1 MLLNSQYTI
10 NKIPMKIADLKIP
23 GNILLAPMSNVTN
36 LPFRLMCRTYGAS
49 LTYSE
54 MISADAVIY
63 ENEKSIKRGISC
75 DDERPLGIQIFGNS
89 PETMTTAAL
98 RIEEIYQPEIIDVN
112 FGCPA
117 KLLTKD
123 GCGSALL
130 KSPELIH
137 EIIKKLSDN
146 LSTPVTAKIRI
157 LPDMDK
163 TLEIAHLIERAGAS
177 AITVHGRT
185 QQQQYSGKA
194 NHEYVRKIKQELNI
208 PVIANGDIV
217 DEISAQQTLE
227 YTGCDGIMI
236 GRAAMGNPFLFRR
249 ISHFLETGEMLDY
262 RQCSQRIA
270 DLREYF
276 GLLEEYDLAPT
287 VHIKAQAQ
295 WFTRGMRN
303 GRHIRRSIAEAKCVE
318 DIFESLEEMCK
329 HAE

>member
-1 MLLNSQYTI
+1 MI
-10 NKIPMKIADLKIP
+10 NMKIADLKIP

-36 LPFRLMCRTYGAS
+36 LPFRLMCRKYGAS

-63 ENEKSIKRGISC
+63 ENKKSIDRGISC
-75 DDERPLGIQIFGNS
+75 EDERPLGIQIFGNS
-89 PETMTTAAL
+89 PEIMTKAAL
-98 RIEEIYQPEIIDVN
+98 RIEEIYEPQIIDIN

-117 KLLTKD
+117 KLLTNA

-137 EIIKKLSDN
+137 KIVKELSDN

-157 LPDMDK
+157 LQDMEK
-163 TLEIAHLIERAGAS
+163 TLEIAHLIESAGAS

-185 QQQQYSGKA
+185 RQQQYSGKA
-194 NHEYVRKIKQELNI
+194 DHDYVRKIKQELSI

-227 YTGCDGIMI
+227 YTECDGIMI
-236 GRAAMGNPFLFRR
+236 GRAAMGNPFLFKR
-249 ISHFLETGEMLDY
+249 ISHYLETGELLEY
-262 RQCSQRIA
+262 RQCSQRVEDI
-270 DLREYF
+270 REYF
-276 GLLEEYDLAPT
+276 SLLEEHELMHT

-295 WFTRGMRN
+295 WFTRGMKN
-303 GRHIRRSIAEAKCVE
+303 GRHVRKSIDIAKNIDE
-318 DIFESLEEMCK
+318 ILQNLDEMCK
-329 HAE
+329 SAN